1 MAYVGWLG
9 AVIFIVAYLLLSL
22 EYISAKKY
30 LYHILNALGAIC
42 LVINAVVIDDYPNIF
57 VNGIWGL
64 IALFAVYK
72 RFDHLRKKSLTSK
85 IKKL

>member
-42 LVINAVVIDDYPNIF
+42 LVFNALVINDYPNILA
-57 VNGIWGL
+57 NGIWGL
-64 IALFAVYK
+64 IALLAVYK
-72 RFDHLRKKSLTSK
+72 RFDQDKKEKSSSK
-85 IKKL
+85 TK

>member
-22 EYISAKKY
+22 EYLSAKRNM
-30 LYHILNALGAIC
+30 YHILNALGAVC
-42 LVINAVVIDDYPNIF
+42 LIANAIVIDDYPNVF

-64 IALFAVYK
+64 IALVAVYK
-72 RFDHLRKKSLTSK
+72 RLGQRKNARSGSK
-85 IKKL
+85 MEKP